1 MPYLVIMRHGQSV
14 ANQTNVFT
22 GWSDV
27 NLTQKGIEQS
37 HEAGKKL
44 NRLGIT
50 FDDAHTSF
58 LKRAIETLHIVLE
71 ENHQLYI
78 PEHKSWRL
86 NERHYGALRGKRKD
100 LVKKQYGEEQFL
112 KWRRSFNT
120 VPPLLDKADNDLMYR
135 KLGVKEPRGESL
147 EMAYHRLMPYW
158 KDEIAPRLLD
168 NHNELVVAH
177 GSTLRALIKYLDQIS
192 DEDID
197 KVEVPNVEP
206 IVYEFNYKLEIVKK
220 TML

>member
-1 MPYLVIMRHGQSV
+1 
-14 ANQTNVFT
+14 
-22 GWSDV
+22 
-27 NLTQKGIEQS
+27 
-37 HEAGKKL
+37 
-44 NRLGIT
+44 
-50 FDDAHTSF
+50 
-58 LKRAIETLHIVLE
+58 
-71 ENHQLYI
+71 
-78 PEHKSWRL
+78 
-86 NERHYGALRGKRKD
+86 
-100 LVKKQYGEEQFL
+100 
-112 KWRRSFNT
+112 
-120 VPPLLDKADNDLMYR
+120 MYR

-158 KDEIAPRLLD
+158 EDEIAPRLLD

-206 IVYEFNYKLEIVKK
+206 IVYEFNDKLDIVKK